1 MPGSR
6 PRPSPAGGGSFA
18 ARRAAAAAAL
28 AVALL
33 AVVLLV
39 RGCGGSED
47 ARPAGAGATAT
58 PTPAQLAELPGGGRR
73 IFPGRR
79 IVAFYG
85 NPADDELGELGIGP
99 PSQAGRRLL
108 RQARAYERPKR
119 KVLPA
124 MELLV
129 GIANA
134 DPGDDGLYLR
144 RERPAVIRRYLRAAR
159 GIGALLVLDIQP
171 GRARFLPEA
180 KRLERWLREPD
191 VGLAL
196 DPEWHVGPGEIPGQV
211 IGSVDAADVNAVARW
226 LDRLTGEAQLPQ
238 KLFVVHQFTE
248 DMIQGKQL
256 LRPHRN
262 LATVLNTDGFGTAV
276 VKKAKY
282 REFAKGAPWTFDGF
296 KLFYREDVGLMTP
309 RQVLRMRP
317 SPDVVVYE

>member
-1 MPGSR
+1 
-6 PRPSPAGGGSFA
+6 
-18 ARRAAAAAAL
+18 
-28 AVALL
+28 
-33 AVVLLV
+33 
-39 RGCGGSED
+39 
-47 ARPAGAGATAT
+47 
-58 PTPAQLAELPGGGRR
+58 
-73 IFPGRR
+73 
-79 IVAFYG
+79 
-85 NPADDELGELGIGP
+85 
-99 PSQAGRRLL
+99 
-108 RQARAYERPKR
+108 
-119 KVLPA
+119 

-159 GIGALLVLDIQP
+159 RIGALLVLDIQP
-171 GRARFLPEA
+171 GRARFLPEV

-196 DPEWHVGPGEIPGQV
+196 DPEWHVGPGEVPGQV

-226 LDRLTGEAQLPQ
+226 LDRLTGKAQLPQ
-238 KLFVVHQFTE
+238 KLFVVHQFTQ
-248 DMIQGKQL
+248 DMIRGKER

-262 LATVLNTDGFGTAV
+262 LATVLNTDGFGTAP